1 MQKCRKPLWTEFP
14 TNTTFAVNAAGARV
28 SIQSEL
34 YTEVFELE
42 FEDAEEWNTD
52 YYGTFKSQFR
62 LLSQTI
68 TEQFSVLCAGTLSQ
82 YFDSLIQR
90 EQSTAGLSE
99 QCLELKTLLLEFDML
114 HYVYSPLL
122 LVLLPADKSAKK
134 TTSESG
140 KEVVNPISRDELL
153 AVQNITVRTLNHILA
168 WKPQNSGVQMEQYR
182 ILQYHFPLLKLSTE
196 HLVCTLSSFFYCTT
210 IITVYLCNPF
220 L

>member
-14 TNTTFAVNAAGARV
+14 SNVTHAVNAAGARV
-28 SIQSEL
+28 PLQSEL
-34 YTEVFELE
+34 YAEVFELE
-42 FEDAEEWNTD
+42 FEDIEEWNTD

-68 TEQFSVLCAGTLSQ
+68 TEQFSVLCAETLSQ

-90 EQSTAGLSE
+90 EQSSAGLSE
-99 QCLELKTLLLEFDML
+99 QCVEFKTLLLEFDML

-134 TTSESG
+134 STAESG
-140 KEVVNPISRDELL
+140 KEVINPISRDDIL

-196 HLVCTLSSFFYCTT
+196 HLVSFCSLLQK
-210 IITVYLCNPF
+210 LCF
-220 L
+220 